1 MNLIRKFNISS
12 LWEKEDEFSVAIRKL
27 TGYKPKTIQYYK
39 TAFTH
44 KSEIKISDKGLIINY
59 ERLEF
64 LGDSLLDASIT
75 TYLYHNLPESR
86 EGDLTQMR
94 AKIVSREHLNEV
106 GKNLNL
112 FSLAKRPDS
121 KRKFSY
127 NANGD
132 MFEALVAALFLDRGF
147 EVMDKFIHKKLIEP
161 YVDLKKLQGKISSYK
176 SLVLEWCQKYHYP
189 FHFEVFEDTGKDHDK
204 HFGVKLIVNGTV
216 MGRGRATSKKKAE
229 EIAAKRAFYSL
240 QDKEEMKK
248 SK

>member
-1 MNLIRKFNISS
+1 MSS
-12 LWEKEDEFSVAIRKL
+12 LWEKEDEFSIAIKKL
-27 TGYKPKTIQYYK
+27 TGYKPKQIAIYK

-44 KSEIKISDKGLIINY
+44 KSEIKLSEQGNIINY

-75 TYLYHNLPESR
+75 AFLYYNLPDSR

-94 AKIVSREHLNEV
+94 SKIVSREHLNEV

-112 FSLAKRPDS
+112 ISLAKRPDS

-161 YVDLKKLQGKISSYK
+161 YVDLKKLQGKITSYK
-176 SLVLEWCQKYHYP
+176 SLMLEWCQKYHYP
-189 FHFEVFEDTGKDHDK
+189 FRFEVFEDSGKDHEK
-204 HFGVKLIVNGTV
+204 YFGVKLIVNDKV
-216 MGRGRATSKKKAE
+216 IGRGRATSKKKAE
-229 EIAAKRAFYSL
+229 EIASKRAFYSI
-240 QDKEEMKK
+240 QEKDYTN
-248 SK
+248 